1 MNSSQQEADA
11 DHAIVSA
18 KIDAL
23 KASQV
28 RRWLQD
34 RLANCR
40 RIASIKEGKD
50 RDEWLDDAAHFAAAI
65 GLIDWSAA
73 DE

>member
-1 MNSSQQEADA
+1 MSSQQRAEADY
-11 DHAIVSA
+11 AIVSA
-18 KIDAL
+18 KIESI

-28 RRWLQD
+28 RRWLED

-40 RIASIKEGKD
+40 RIASIKDGKD

-65 GLIDWSAA
+65 GLIDWSRA